1 MTNLERALQLIEYA
15 ALSLGRVAHVM
26 LEHPETPAQAAAQ
39 DLLRVALNAIR
50 AAERQ
55 IEFDSLPE

>member
-1 MTNLERALQLIEYA
+1 MTNSERALQLLEDSRE
-15 ALSLGRVAHVM
+15 SLTKVAHVM

-39 DLLRVALNAIR
+39 DLLRVAIDAIK
-50 AAERQ
+50 AAKRQ